1 MRTFLGCESIAPAMR
16 VEVRMF
22 DPTIGSGTRFRKG
35 VSGNP
40 GGRPRTRLLSEAL
53 RTRLGEVKQ
62 GDLAGR
68 TYAEIIATN
77 LIEIACGEGP
87 GAVHAANE
95 IAGRIEGR
103 PRQSIEVAEITAE
116 IPQQVRRGTRIL
128 FGAQLGRLTKS
139 ESCCQRH
146 RMPHQPKNL
155 DSSGSLNGENL
166 PMVR

>member
-1 MRTFLGCESIAPAMR
+1 
-16 VEVRMF
+16 MF

-68 TYAEIIATN
+68 TYAEIVAEN

-95 IAGRIEGR
+95 IADRIEGR
-103 PRQSIEVAEITAE
+103 PRQSIEVADITAE
-116 IPQQVRRGTRIL
+116 IRN
-128 FGAQLGRLTKS
+128 KS
-139 ESCCQRH
+139 DEEVQFY
-146 RMPHQPKNL
+146 L
-155 DSSGSLNGENL
+155 DNSRWPTDEERALLSA
-166 PMVR
+166 PPDAPTA